1 MSTEPKFS
9 ERSRLP
15 IQHPDYRYAP
25 TKNIYGEKIK
35 EFSDLI
41 HSDNDTETRR
51 GEWRASFR
59 DAAASLK
66 KANRRKLHVEVGCN
80 GGHVILEW
88 AAKNPDEGWI
98 GLDWKFKQIYRGGE
112 KAHNRGIKNLMFLR
126 ANLARLKY
134 MFSPGEIDCLYLYFP
149 DPWAKKS
156 QWKNRSITAESLREL
171 RTLVAADGVFH
182 IKTDHAGYFEWMKEA
197 FAQVGDVWKIERITD
212 DLHAGNSHAQQ
223 LKIPEVTLFEKLF
236 IKDGIPI
243 HSAWLKAI

>member
-1 MSTEPKFS
+1 MTRPTMPDH
-9 ERSRLP
+9 SRLP

-25 TKNIYGEKIK
+25 TKNPYGEKIK

-41 HSDNDTETRR
+41 HSDNATEVRR

-59 DAAASLK
+59 DATESLK
-66 KANRRKLHVEVGCN
+66 KTNRRKLHVEVGCN

-88 AAKNPDEGWI
+88 AGKNPEDAWI

-112 KAHNRGIKNLMFLR
+112 KAHKRGLRNLMFFR

-134 MFSPGEIDCLYLYFP
+134 MFAPGEIDCLYLYFP

-156 QWKNRSITAESLREL
+156 QWKNRSITAESLHEL
-171 RTLVAADGVFH
+171 RKIVADGGLFH

-197 FAQVGDVWKIERITD
+197 FAGASDVWKIERITD
-212 DLHAGNSHAQQ
+212 DLHAGNAEAKKLQ
-223 LKIPEVTLFEKLF
+223 IPEVTLFEKLF
-236 IKDGIPI
+236 IKDEIPI
-243 HSAWLKAI
+243 HSAWLRAI